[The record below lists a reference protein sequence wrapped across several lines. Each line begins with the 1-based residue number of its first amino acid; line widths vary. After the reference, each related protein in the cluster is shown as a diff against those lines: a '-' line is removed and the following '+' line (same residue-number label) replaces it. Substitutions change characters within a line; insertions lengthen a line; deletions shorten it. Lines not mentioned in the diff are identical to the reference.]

1 MDTKFKGRIQMAL
14 ASIFPISD
22 KSGVNIKGLY
32 NKNNYTFSSD
42 SIEGNHS
49 HSNKLINSKFYK
61 QFWILLKFLSNPL
74 AIFSNEAADNT
85 DTIESLDNSKDV
97 VILEN
102 DITQNKFDIFLVN
115 MNKIISFFNKNKIN
129 LNDNSESIL
138 TYPKYLTS
146 PDLFDLQLNDSS
158 FRKTI
163 LVQFLIVLKSFLKPI
178 SQIQK
183 KSFVFN
189 EKEKNQINE
198 TIEKIINLLNPN
210 KNPNHY
216 TNLILNDEQMW
227 EKWKE
232 GGCQTYEKFFDEDN
246 LKNFQKF
253 ISEYEKK
260 RVDSIEK
267 KLTQIKARALFKTDN
282 SQINNELD
290 KHLDF
295 NVDILQ
301 KFEINFKS
309 NDGIRSDNPFIG
321 DYLERLLKDNDPTN
335 EIEDSFKITIND
347 PVNFKSKLKIPINL
361 ILSNLKI
368 INLEFQLEIH
378 EIDFTI

>member
-32 NKNNYTFSSD
+32 NKNNYSFSSELK
-42 SIEGNHS
+42 EGNHS
-49 HSNKLINSKFYK
+49 NSNKLINSKFYK

-74 AIFSNEAADNT
+74 AIFSNEVSDNT
-85 DTIESLDNSKDV
+85 DMIESLDQSKESI
-97 VILEN
+97 VIEN

-163 LVQFLIVLKSFLKPI
+163 LLQFLILLKSFLKPI

-183 KSFVFN
+183 KSFLFN
-189 EKEKNQINE
+189 DQEKNQINE
-198 TIEKIINLLNPN
+198 TIEKIMILLNPN
-210 KNPNHY
+210 KNPHHY
-216 TNLILNDEQMW
+216 LNLILNDEEMW

-232 GGCQTYEKFFDEDN
+232 GSCQTYEKFFDEN
-246 LKNFQKF
+246 TLKDFQKYMA
-253 ISEYEKK
+253 EYDKK
-260 RVDSIEK
+260 KSDSIEK
-267 KLTQIKARALFKTDN
+267 KFLPIKAKTLFKVDT
-282 SQINNELD
+282 SQINNELN

-295 NVDILQ
+295 NMEEFQ
-301 KFEINFKS
+301 KFEINHTYFG
-309 NDGIRSDNPFIG
+309 GIQSDNPFIG

-335 EIEDSFKITIND
+335 GIEDEFKITNSD
-347 PVNFKSKLKIPINL
+347 SV
-361 ILSNLKI
+361 
-368 INLEFQLEIH
+368 
-378 EIDFTI
+378 